1 MTKPP
6 LHNVDDKVAAGFGR
20 EWGTFRQDHGS
31 FSEADRDAIFDDYFR
46 IFPWDRLAPNSVGL
60 DAGCGSGRWSVKV
73 APRVGHLHL
82 LDPSEE
88 ALAVARENLRD
99 AGNVTFHHASA
110 SAIPL
115 PPRSLDFAFSLG
127 VLHHVPDTEG
137 AIAEIADK
145 LKPGAPF
152 LIYLYY
158 AMENRPAWYRALWRA
173 SDLLRIVVSR
183 MPHPLRLLF
192 SQIIAALIYWPLARA
207 ALLAERLGADVSL
220 FPLEMYRDK
229 AFYVMRTDA
238 YDRFC
243 TRLEKRFTRSQ
254 IADMLTAAGFDAIV
268 FSEHVPFWCAVGIR
282 H

>member
-6 LHNVDDKVAAGFGR
+6 LRNVDDKVAAGFGR
-20 EWGTFRQDHGS
+20 EWGTFRQDSSS

-46 IFPWDRLAPNSVGL
+46 IFPWQRLAPDSVGL

-88 ALAVARENLRD
+88 ALAVARENLRGV
-99 AGNVTFHHASA
+99 GNVTLHHASA

-145 LKPGAPF
+145 LRPGAPF

-173 SDLLRIVVSR
+173 SNLLRVVISR
-183 MPHPLRLLF
+183 LPHPLRLTL
-192 SQIIAALIYWPLARA
+192 SQIIAVLAYWPLARL
-207 ALLAERLGADVSL
+207 ALVAEKLGVDVRS

-243 TRLEKRFTRSQ
+243 TQLEKRFTRSQ
-254 IADMLTAAGFDAIV
+254 ITDMLTSAGFDNIV
-268 FSEHVPFWCAVGIR
+268 FSEHVPFWCAVGTR
-282 H
+282 R